1 MSGLACRGV
10 TGTAGEM
17 GNRANMR
24 VVEGGAL
31 RGPKHAGCRGAF
43 CRCPR
48 HAGFGCSVMF
58 CNVPC
63 SRTGLEQITMRVR
76 MPRLADCS
84 VFPDIADPAGLP
96 SLSQT
101 RENAAVR
108 VASICSIFFTGCY
121 ILIFDNKNIKKRLK
135 RPRHADFGCSINT
148 EQYGT
153 GFVKCL
159 ILNRE

>member
-17 GNRANMR
+17 RNRANMR
-24 VVEGGAL
+24 VVAGGAL
-31 RGPKHAGCRGAF
+31 RGPKHAGCGGAF

-63 SRTGLEQITMRVR
+63 LRTGLEPITMRVR

-84 VFPDIADPAGLP
+84 VFPNIADPAGLP

-121 ILIFDNKNIKKRLK
+121 IYIFDNKIIKKRLK
-135 RPRHADFGCSINT
+135 RPRHAGFGCSINT
-148 EQYGT
+148 EQT
-153 GFVKCL
+153 EQSHL
-159 ILNRE
+159 SA

>member
-1 MSGLACRGV
+1 M

-31 RGPKHAGCRGAF
+31 RGPKHAGCGGAF

-63 SRTGLEQITMRVR
+63 LRTGLEPITMRVR

-84 VFPDIADPAGLP
+84 VFPNIADPAGLP

-121 ILIFDNKNIKKRLK
+121 IYIFDNKIIKKRLK
-135 RPRHADFGCSINT
+135 RPRHAGFGCSINT
-148 EQYGT
+148 EQT
-153 GFVKCL
+153 EQSHL
-159 ILNRE
+159 SA